1 MVKIFKK
8 WLKCFHYNDMLFL
21 IVYKPN
27 GVSMNELKP
36 IIKVL
41 GVGGG
46 GCNAVAYMS
55 HAEIE
60 GVEFLA
66 ANTDA
71 QDLEKL
77 TDIKKIQLG
86 VELTGGLGAG
96 ANPKIGKKSAEENRE
111 EIRKSL
117 EGANLVFISAG
128 MGGGTGTGAAPVVA
142 EIAKELGMLVVAV
155 VTKPF
160 DYERKQRMDQA
171 ISGISSLQEHVDA
184 IIIIPN
190 EKLRDVIPAETAL
203 SKVFEQVDQ
212 VLYKAIQGISDIIT
226 KRGLINIDFNDL
238 KTIMNNSGSAM
249 MGMGIASGENRA
261 TDAALEAIHSPLLE
275 EKNLSHAKR
284 AVINVG
290 LGIDG
295 TLKDFEAVGDV
306 VKTFT
311 AEDAQVIMGTSVDES
326 LGDNIKVT
334 IIATDFQCESE
345 EEIEEPKIVIQE
357 KPIIEEKIRVEDQD
371 ELPSFIKT
379 KKQHASFFNKD
390 NLPSLE
396 DNQTLDDPINTID
409 STPQIIDDKKEVEKV
424 IKEEPKKEE
433 PSIPNFL
440 KKRI

>member
-1 MVKIFKK
+1 
-8 WLKCFHYNDMLFL
+8 
-21 IVYKPN
+21 
-27 GVSMNELKP
+27 MNELKP

-77 TDIKKIQLG
+77 NDIKKIQLG

-96 ANPKIGKKSAEENRE
+96 ANPKVGKKSAEENRE
-111 EIRKSL
+111 EIRQSL
-117 EGANLVFISAG
+117 DGANLVFISAG

-160 DYERKQRMDQA
+160 DYERQQRMDQA
-171 ISGISSLQEHVDA
+171 MSGITNLQEHVDA

-190 EKLRDVIPAETAL
+190 EKLRDVIPSDTAL

-238 KTIMNNSGSAM
+238 KTIMSNSGSAM
-249 MGMGIASGENRA
+249 MGMGIASGEDRA
-261 TDAALEAIHSPLLE
+261 TTAALDAIHSPLLE
-275 EKNLSHAKR
+275 EKNLSNAKR
-284 AVINVG
+284 AVVNVG

-306 VKTFT
+306 IKTFT

-334 IIATDFQCESE
+334 IIATDFQSE
-345 EEIEEPKIVIQE
+345 VVAKIEEP
-357 KPIIEEKIRVEDQD
+357 KPIIEEKIIIEEKKEVDEID
-371 ELPSFIKT
+371 ELPSFIKS
-379 KKQHASFFNKD
+379 KKQHGSFFNKE
-390 NLPSLE
+390 NLSSLE
-396 DNQTLDDPINTID
+396 SKPLFEVPVQEPTQEKEIIQEVKNDPIPT
-409 STPQIIDDKKEVEKV
+409 
-424 IKEEPKKEE
+424 KEEPKKED
-433 PSIPNFL
+433 PVIPNFL